1 MFRLFRLALFVTLS
15 FLAGMVFETIRA
27 ADRCVVAG
35 GQPEAG
41 LCRGVPG

>member
-1 MFRLFRLALFVTLS
+1 MFRLLRLALLVALS

-35 GQPEAG
+35 GQSEGG